1 MKKDYFVFTSGKL
14 MRKDNT
20 LYFQNESGEKRS
32 IPIETVD
39 SLHLFGEVEMNSHL
53 LNFLAKN
60 EVIVHVYN
68 YYGYYSGTFVPRK
81 VNVSGYLTVKQVSHY
96 LDNEKRIYLAK
107 NFVIGAT
114 HHILRNLRTYK
125 IEESIKQI
133 ENLYTYLQET
143 DFSSVNE
150 IMGIEAAIRKE
161 YYKTFSLITKNK
173 FSFERRTKRPPEA
186 PVNALISYLNN
197 SIYGTT
203 LSEIYK
209 TQLDPTISFLHEP
222 STQRFSLSLDISE
235 IFKPLIADPIIFSMI
250 NLKQLTEKDFDWTE
264 KFCFLNEPAIK
275 KVIKEYE
282 AKLETTIMHRKLKR
296 KVSYRRLITLEC
308 YKLIKHFLEDE
319 MYKPLKA
326 WW

>member
-39 SLHLFGEVEMNSHL
+39 SLHLFGEVEMNSKL
-53 LNFLAKN
+53 LNFLAQN
-60 EVIVHVYN
+60 DVIVHVYN
-68 YYGYYSGTFVPRK
+68 YYGFYAGSFVPRK
-81 VNVSGYLTVKQVSHY
+81 STVSGYLTVKQASHY
-96 LDNEKRIYLAK
+96 LQKEKRLYLAK
-107 NFVIGAT
+107 CFVVGAT
-114 HHILRNLRTYK
+114 HHMLRNVRTYK
-125 IEESIKQI
+125 IEESVKQI
-133 ENLYTYLQET
+133 EKLYNYLQET
-143 DFSSVNE
+143 EFTDVNE
-150 IMGIEAAIRKE
+150 IMSIEAAIRKE
-161 YYKTFSLITKNK
+161 YYKTFSIITKDK
-173 FSFERRTKRPPEA
+173 FPFERRTKRPPED
-186 PVNALISYLNN
+186 PINALISYLNT

-222 STQRFSLSLDISE
+222 STQRFSLSLDLSE
-235 IFKPLIADPIIFSMI
+235 IFKPLIGDPIIFSMI

-264 KFCFLNEPAIK
+264 EFCFLNQSGIK

-296 KVSYRRLITLEC
+296 KVSYKKLITLEC

-319 MYKPLKA
+319 IYKPLKA